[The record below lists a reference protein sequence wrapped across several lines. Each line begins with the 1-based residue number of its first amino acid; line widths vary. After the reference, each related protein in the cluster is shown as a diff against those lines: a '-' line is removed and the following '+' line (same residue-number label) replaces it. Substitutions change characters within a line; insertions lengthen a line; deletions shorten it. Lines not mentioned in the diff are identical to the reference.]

1 MLIRYF
7 GKRREEDEETGEV
20 TEIKR
25 KGGIRLASL
34 IPAIAGIIAF
44 ILTEDMSNP
53 MTLVDKWTLLMII
66 ILAVQIVVAILAKTR
81 KDEEDEGEEESTATA

>member
-1 MLIRYF
+1 MLVRYF
-7 GKRREEDEETGEV
+7 GKRREEDEDTGEV

-25 KGGIRLASL
+25 KGGVRLASL
-34 IPAIAGIIAF
+34 IPAIGGIIAF

-66 ILAVQIVVAILAKTR
+66 ILAIQIGVAFLAKTR
-81 KDEEDEGEEESTATA
+81 KDEEDEENEEATA